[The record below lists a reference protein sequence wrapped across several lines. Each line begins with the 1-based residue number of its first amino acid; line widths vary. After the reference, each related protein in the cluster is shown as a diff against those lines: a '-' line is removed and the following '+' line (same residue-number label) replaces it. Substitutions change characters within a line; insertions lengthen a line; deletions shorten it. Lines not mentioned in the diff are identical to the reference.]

1 MKRTRS
7 LLSWGALALIAASA
21 NAFAAKN
28 AANPIAPIPNFDVG
42 SIIGDAMSPVNP
54 YNSGADP
61 ITMPGDARMAVF
73 SYSRDKIFRIMT
85 APLKG
90 TTIELERGE
99 TLISEPAMG
108 DSVQWIIDT
117 DGANHVY
124 VKPTKPGL
132 VNTMHLSTNK
142 REYELTLVSSPLGG
156 LFYQNV
162 RFSYPNSLMAKVRA
176 RGNAT
181 GDDQDADHGSQTD
194 SGPIGV
200 SPDKLNFEYTVS
212 GTSSLKPE
220 TVFDDGTF
228 IWIRMPPRTPFAVP
242 TIKDGG
248 DIVSPNFI
256 RRGPYIVIQ
265 RLADEV
271 KLTRPGEEVTI
282 TRGRRGLFGF

>member
-21 NAFAAKN
+21 NTFAAKN
-28 AANPIAPIPNFDVG
+28 VATPIAPIPNFDVG

-54 YNSGADP
+54 YNSGSDP

-73 SYSRDKIFRIMT
+73 SYSRDKIFRVMT
-85 APLKG
+85 APLKN

-99 TLISEPAMG
+99 NLISEPAMG

-117 DGANHVY
+117 DGTNHVY
-124 VKPTKPGL
+124 IKPTKPGL
-132 VNTMHLSTNK
+132 VNTLHLSTNK

-162 RFSYPNSLMAKVRA
+162 RFNYPNSLMTKVRA
-176 RGNAT
+176 RGDAT
-181 GDDQDADHGSQTD
+181 GDDHETDHGAQSD

-212 GTSSLKPE
+212 GTNALKPE

-248 DIVSPNFI
+248 DVVSLLMSAQN
-256 RRGPYIVIQ
+256 
-265 RLADEV
+265 
-271 KLTRPGEEVTI
+271 
-282 TRGRRGLFGF
+282 

>member
-28 AANPIAPIPNFDVG
+28 AANPIAPIPTFDVG

-73 SYSRDKIFRIMT
+73 SYSRDKIFRVMT
-85 APLKG
+85 APLKL

-108 DSVQWIIDT
+108 DSVQWVLDT

-132 VNTMHLSTNK
+132 VNTLHLSTNK

-162 RFSYPNSLMAKVRA
+162 RFNYPNSLMAKVRA

-181 GDDQDADHGSQTD
+181 GDEQDADHGSQTD

-248 DIVSPNFI
+248 DVVSPNFI

>member
-1 MKRTRS
+1 
-7 LLSWGALALIAASA
+7 
-21 NAFAAKN
+21 
-28 AANPIAPIPNFDVG
+28 
-42 SIIGDAMSPVNP
+42 
-54 YNSGADP
+54 
-61 ITMPGDARMAVF
+61 
-73 SYSRDKIFRIMT
+73 
-85 APLKG
+85 
-90 TTIELERGE
+90 
-99 TLISEPAMG
+99 
-108 DSVQWIIDT
+108 
-117 DGANHVY
+117 
-124 VKPTKPGL
+124 
-132 VNTMHLSTNK
+132 
-142 REYELTLVSSPLGG
+142 
-156 LFYQNV
+156 
-162 RFSYPNSLMAKVRA
+162 MAKVRA

-181 GDDQDADHGSQTD
+181 GEEHDTDQGAPSD

-212 GTSSLKPE
+212 GTNSLKPE

-248 DIVSPNFI
+248 DVVSPNFI